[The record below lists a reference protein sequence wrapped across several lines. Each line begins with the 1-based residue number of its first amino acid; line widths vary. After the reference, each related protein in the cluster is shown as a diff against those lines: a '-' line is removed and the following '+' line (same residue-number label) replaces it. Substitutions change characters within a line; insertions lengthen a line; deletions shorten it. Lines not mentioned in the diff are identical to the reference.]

1 MEQKNIKIL
10 GGQEMPVECNAL
22 AFTIFEQIAEKS
34 IFKESFESL
43 RSRAVIIISCV
54 LAAND
59 NSTIT
64 LVELLKQSSWQELND
79 AFGVVYGLYLDFFKI
94 PAVAQQPEPDNKELD
109 DEKN

>member
-1 MEQKNIKIL
+1 
-10 GGQEMPVECNAL
+10 MPVECNAL

-109 DEKN
+109 EEKN